1 MNRNDKAHGANFIYL
16 STLRSMWMRNRRGD
30 RQGYLGWRAFS
41 SGKGDPHSRD
51 AGLDGGGGAQRLYA
65 STVGGEG
72 NRQNNHSPGQNNFLT
87 VAGWLSRSC
96 DNCML
101 QPCHEYPRSLHPQPS
116 PLNPFG
122 ISA

>member
-1 MNRNDKAHGANFIYL
+1 MARVQFGTCF
-16 STLRSMWMRNRRGD
+16 
-30 RQGYLGWRAFS
+30 
-41 SGKGDPHSRD
+41 DPHSRD

-122 ISA
+122 NPLNAHGARHWWASFVRSQPGGWVHPHAMLLL